1 MTKGKIIKKILKIT
15 GRVLLGIFIFVW
27 LVVALINTTPVQSF
41 LAARASEFFS
51 SQWNT
56 KVEIRALSIT
66 PFINAGIKDIYVED
80 LNKDTLLYAGYLE
93 ANLSEIP
100 TGPHVKVKNVLLE
113 NAVCRLIEKDKKFNF
128 QFIIDY
134 FSSDKPKEKKPS
146 SSPFI
151 LEVKDLKLKNVN
163 FVLADKDKKTPVQKG
178 LFASNRIV
186 CNDIDMHVKDF
197 YMKGL
202 DISAEFL
209 HLQARERCGIALKEM
224 KGKVKFSEKGLALQK
239 MFIQTDDSEL
249 MCDVSMASN
258 SFKSYSSFVDSVYCD
273 VNIHK
278 GSYINLKDACYWNE
292 KIQGANQTV
301 DLTCDI
307 SGKISDLVIK
317 SFDLTTKNTHVNT
330 DGIIKGLT
338 DIDNT
343 LFNIHINDITTSVED
358 FNTWNLGSLLPEMTL
373 PDMLTGLGAVNIMG
387 EFEGKTDNFLSTLA
401 IVTDLGSVDVKA
413 SAVTSS
419 GRQTE
424 YTADIVS
431 SRINAGHIIDNTM
444 LGNTSLDVHAEI
456 VGTNPAEMRGALTAK
471 LKNCYFN
478 GNDYNDICVNGTVN
492 GYDINATAN
501 IKDEFINLNAD
512 CFINYK
518 GKPTARLDADIS
530 DLDLHRMN
538 FVSFADTNAVIA
550 AKIKGGIYEF
560 DINNLNCG
568 LDLTDIEV
576 KTSDNKFEL
585 DNISL
590 ITVNNEDKNVVLV
603 KSDIIDADISGK
615 YTLSSI
621 SNDVNYF
628 LNKYIPDFSAV
639 IASADSVAGDKPQKK
654 EPNTKTS
661 KQEVYPEDYIAE
673 SDVKFKIDVKDIEL
687 IRSLFDLNVYLPEKL
702 GLNGGINKDTL
713 LYCEV
718 NAPAVYYSDMKIEQA
733 EINLQTY
740 GKQIGLDINMNEF
753 ALSDS
758 LIFKDIV
765 LQSEIDSADI
775 GLKLQLYQKGDSSTS
790 AQLEFNSVI
799 DSKGLQGSFNNT
811 AFSIQG
817 TKINL
822 NNYHL
827 IGVADK
833 HVSVMNLV
841 LSSAA
846 SSIVIDGVVSDNGIL
861 KCKFDNVDLSLVNPF
876 ISSMGM
882 SVYGTL
888 NKDVILKDIL
898 NSFTFTSDLEITELS
913 FNDVYLGQAWLNVN
927 NNVSPDIFNTDI
939 KFLYQTES
947 KDIVPLQV
955 LGTVAPYAED
965 QQLDLN
971 VNMQNFSLSIIK
983 TFIASFAS
991 DVEGSLSC
999 ENLTV
1004 KGKLSSP
1011 DIQGVIHCN
1020 NAAMRVNMLNTKY
1033 WLNDDISID
1042 NNKISFND
1050 FVLKDAESN
1059 KITVNGDVAHN
1070 NFTSFDINLNAVADK
1085 IKILDTKAGNG
1096 EMYYGTA
1103 YASANVTLTGDST
1116 MINISG
1122 SAKTEPGTSLTV
1134 PVTSKESAMENEFI
1148 TFIDLN
1154 AIADSVNK
1162 SINKDNQVQSMGYNI
1177 DIDLNVNPN
1186 AKLYIPMDFTQLTGN
1201 LAAAG
1206 NGDLKIAMNSDGKFS
1221 MIGEVAIDNGT
1232 FIFKIMDVMEK
1243 KFILQQGGTLTWS
1256 GDPAGGVLDVTA
1268 IYKTKASL
1276 ASLLGNSNTKPVDV
1290 ESIIR
1295 LSGVMTNPQ
1304 PSFDINLPSTDEQT
1318 AEQVFMYI
1326 DKSSEKAML
1335 EQTASLLLTNQFYY
1349 SQGGYQTE
1357 ALQSGVTSSLMGVA
1371 FSQLSGMLTNMVKVV
1386 DVGLNYTS
1394 GGTGDNLS
1402 DQLDVNLSR
1411 SYGKWEVE
1419 ANASFG
1425 GTSMTSN
1432 TSDGSQII
1440 GDVLLKY
1447 KYNNNLSF
1455 EAFNHSNAND
1465 FTKYNVSPYTQGV
1478 RVAYKKEYERVK
1490 DIFARKK
1497 KQNALP

>member
-1 MTKGKIIKKILKIT
+1 
-15 GRVLLGIFIFVW
+15 
-27 LVVALINTTPVQSF
+27 
-41 LAARASEFFS
+41 
-51 SQWNT
+51 
-56 KVEIRALSIT
+56 
-66 PFINAGIKDIYVED
+66 
-80 LNKDTLLYAGYLE
+80 
-93 ANLSEIP
+93 
-100 TGPHVKVKNVLLE
+100 
-113 NAVCRLIEKDKKFNF
+113 
-128 QFIIDY
+128 
-134 FSSDKPKEKKPS
+134 
-146 SSPFI
+146 
-151 LEVKDLKLKNVN
+151 
-163 FVLADKDKKTPVQKG
+163 
-178 LFASNRIV
+178 
-186 CNDIDMHVKDF
+186 
-197 YMKGL
+197 
-202 DISAEFL
+202 
-209 HLQARERCGIALKEM
+209 
-224 KGKVKFSEKGLALQK
+224 
-239 MFIQTDDSEL
+239 
-249 MCDVSMASN
+249 
-258 SFKSYSSFVDSVYCD
+258 
-273 VNIHK
+273 
-278 GSYINLKDACYWNE
+278 
-292 KIQGANQTV
+292 
-301 DLTCDI
+301 
-307 SGKISDLVIK
+307 
-317 SFDLTTKNTHVNT
+317 
-330 DGIIKGLT
+330 
-338 DIDNT
+338 
-343 LFNIHINDITTSVED
+343 
-358 FNTWNLGSLLPEMTL
+358 
-373 PDMLTGLGAVNIMG
+373 
-387 EFEGKTDNFLSTLA
+387 
-401 IVTDLGSVDVKA
+401 
-413 SAVTSS
+413 
-419 GRQTE
+419 
-424 YTADIVS
+424 
-431 SRINAGHIIDNTM
+431 
-444 LGNTSLDVHAEI
+444 
-456 VGTNPAEMRGALTAK
+456 
-471 LKNCYFN
+471 
-478 GNDYNDICVNGTVN
+478 
-492 GYDINATAN
+492 
-501 IKDEFINLNAD
+501 
-512 CFINYK
+512 
-518 GKPTARLDADIS
+518 
-530 DLDLHRMN
+530 
-538 FVSFADTNAVIA
+538 
-550 AKIKGGIYEF
+550 
-560 DINNLNCG
+560 
-568 LDLTDIEV
+568 
-576 KTSDNKFEL
+576 
-585 DNISL
+585 
-590 ITVNNEDKNVVLV
+590 
-603 KSDIIDADISGK
+603 
-615 YTLSSI
+615 
-621 SNDVNYF
+621 
-628 LNKYIPDFSAV
+628 
-639 IASADSVAGDKPQKK
+639 
-654 EPNTKTS
+654 
-661 KQEVYPEDYIAE
+661 
-673 SDVKFKIDVKDIEL
+673 
-687 IRSLFDLNVYLPEKL
+687 
-702 GLNGGINKDTL
+702 
-713 LYCEV
+713 
-718 NAPAVYYSDMKIEQA
+718 
-733 EINLQTY
+733 
-740 GKQIGLDINMNEF
+740 
-753 ALSDS
+753 
-758 LIFKDIV
+758 
-765 LQSEIDSADI
+765 
-775 GLKLQLYQKGDSSTS
+775 
-790 AQLEFNSVI
+790 
-799 DSKGLQGSFNNT
+799 
-811 AFSIQG
+811 
-817 TKINL
+817 
-822 NNYHL
+822 
-827 IGVADK
+827 
-833 HVSVMNLV
+833 MNLV

-846 SSIVIDGVVSDNGIL
+846 SSIVIDGAVSDNGIL

-939 KFLYQTES
+939 KFLYQTEN

-1059 KITVNGDVAHN
+1059 KITVNGDVSHN